1 MLLTSVISKQKIPI
15 IMKKMFSRAKD
26 WLRSLDDGSKLP
38 SWTPPDQTSGQI
50 FFVTVVLLAIVLSK
64 HVTG

>member
-1 MLLTSVISKQKIPI
+1 
-15 IMKKMFSRAKD
+15 MKKMFSRAKD